1 MGWNKNKGWPK
12 QSQEWDQSWG
22 RDRKKQEE
30 KEAKGGVVLYDYDG
44 KKIDLSDGGSGLRS
58 TSSSS
63 KEVQLQT
70 ENRKLK
76 EAFRKLMDPK
86 SAEKD
91 VPEEVQKILET
102 NPREELKEK
111 QRLLNEERKALN
123 KVEKLKD
130 AMRKKEEKYTSWKEG
145 ITVGLQKA
153 AEKHGNVMAELNT
166 ALRDAEKGEDGQPEI
181 LSDDDAQEADTQ
193 ADLRSLKQQVNGFMA
208 YAQMMDQRHQELTSQ
223 MSAMMQMM
231 QGGFSLPVSSPQHPL
246 RRGNKRGAETSPEG
260 SERNRSRS
268 PMRAVGKVGMVH
280 RAGF

>member
-22 RDRKKQEE
+22 RDRKKKEE
-30 KEAKGGVVLYDYDG
+30 KEVKGGVVLYDYDG

-86 SAEKD
+86 STEKD

-111 QRLLNEERKALN
+111 QRLLNEER
-123 KVEKLKD
+123 
-130 AMRKKEEKYTSWKEG
+130 T
-145 ITVGLQKA
+145 
-153 AEKHGNVMAELNT
+153 
-166 ALRDAEKGEDGQPEI
+166 RDA
-181 LSDDDAQEADTQ
+181 
-193 ADLRSLKQQVNGFMA
+193 
-208 YAQMMDQRHQELTSQ
+208 
-223 MSAMMQMM
+223 
-231 QGGFSLPVSSPQHPL
+231 
-246 RRGNKRGAETSPEG
+246 
-260 SERNRSRS
+260 
-268 PMRAVGKVGMVH
+268 
-280 RAGF
+280 